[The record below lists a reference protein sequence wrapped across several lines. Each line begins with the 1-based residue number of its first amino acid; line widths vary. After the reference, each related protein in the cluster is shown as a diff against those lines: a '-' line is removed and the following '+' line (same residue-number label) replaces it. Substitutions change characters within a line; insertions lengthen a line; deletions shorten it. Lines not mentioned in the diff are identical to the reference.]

1 MKLEM
6 SLPQRPGLIYT
17 MPVLDILVLVLVF
30 PLLGSSFTTDAGIQ
44 LTLPDTGH
52 RFDRMEHS
60 IVVTVN
66 GTNDR
71 DRQIWINRRKVKER
85 DLLDEL
91 SKEAVSWQ
99 GGGAV
104 GIIYRVDENVPS
116 GYKVRIGDKLLAE
129 GYRVY
134 DAGNPASK

>member
-30 PLLGSSFTTDAGIQ
+30 PLLGSAFTTDAGIE
-44 LTLPDTGH
+44 LSLPDTGH

-60 IVVTVN
+60 IVVTVK
-66 GTNDR
+66 GTDEK
-71 DRQIWINRRKVKER
+71 QIYINRKLVKER
-85 DLLDEL
+85 DMLGEL
-91 SKEAVSWQ
+91 AKEAVSWQ
-99 GGGAV
+99 SGGAV
-104 GIIYRVDENVPS
+104 GIILRVDERVPS
-116 GYKVRIGDKLLAE
+116 GYKTRIGDQLLAK
-129 GYRVY
+129 GYKVY

>member
-1 MKLEM
+1 MKLQM

-30 PLLGSSFTTDAGIQ
+30 PLLGSSFTTDAGIE

-52 RFDRMEHS
+52 RFDRMERS
-60 IVVTVN
+60 IVVTVK
-66 GTNDR
+66 GSTEQD
-71 DRQIWINRRKVKER
+71 IFINRRLVKER
-85 DLLDEL
+85 DLLEEL
-91 SKEAVSWQ
+91 AKEAVSWQ

-104 GIIYRVDENVPS
+104 GIIFRVDKRVPS
-116 GYKVRIGDKLLAE
+116 GYKTFIGDQLLAE

>member
-6 SLPQRPGLIYT
+6 TLPQRPGLLYVT
-17 MPVLDILVLVLVF
+17 PVIDILVLVLVF
-30 PLLGSSFTTDAGIQ
+30 PLLGSSFTTDAGIE

-52 RFDRMEHS
+52 RFDRMERS
-60 IVVTVN
+60 IVVTVK
-66 GTNDR
+66 GSDKQ
-71 DRQIWINRRKVKER
+71 QIFINRRLVKER
-85 DLLDEL
+85 DLLEEL
-91 SKEAVSWQ
+91 EKEALNWQ

-104 GIIYRVDENVPS
+104 GIIMRVDKRVPS
-116 GYKVRIGDKLLAE
+116 GYKTLIGDRLLAE

>member
-1 MKLEM
+1 MKLEL

-30 PLLGSSFTTDAGIQ
+30 PLLGSSFTTDAGIE
-44 LTLPDTGH
+44 LSLPDTGH

-60 IVVTVN
+60 IVVTVK
-66 GTNDR
+66 GTTQ
-71 DRQIWINRRKVKER
+71 RQIFINRRLVKER
-85 DLLDEL
+85 DMLDEL
-91 SKEAVSWQ
+91 AKEAVSWQ

-104 GIIYRVDENVPS
+104 GIIFRVDKRVPS
-116 GYKVRIGDKLLAE
+116 GYKTRIGDKLLAE

-134 DAGNPASK
+134 DAGNPVSK

>member
-30 PLLGSSFTTDAGIQ
+30 PLLGSAFTTDAGIE
-44 LTLPDTGH
+44 LSLPDTGH

-60 IVVTVN
+60 IVVTVK
-66 GTNDR
+66 GADEK
-71 DRQIWINRRKVKER
+71 QIYINRKLVKER
-85 DLLDEL
+85 DMLGEL
-91 SKEAVSWQ
+91 AKEAVSWQ
-99 GGGAV
+99 SGGAV
-104 GIIYRVDENVPS
+104 GIILRVDERVPS
-116 GYKVRIGDKLLAE
+116 GYKTRIGDQLLAK
-129 GYRVY
+129 GYKVY

>member
-30 PLLGSSFTTDAGIQ
+30 PLLGSSFTTDAGIE

-52 RFDRMEHS
+52 RFDRMERS
-60 IVVTVN
+60 IVVTVK
-66 GTNDR
+66 GSTEQ
-71 DRQIWINRRKVKER
+71 QIFINRRLVKER
-85 DLLDEL
+85 DMLEEL
-91 SKEAVSWQ
+91 ANEAVNWR

-104 GIIYRVDENVPS
+104 GIIFRVDKRVPS
-116 GYKVRIGDKLLAE
+116 GYKTFIGDKLLAE

>member
-30 PLLGSSFTTDAGIQ
+30 PLLGSSFTTNAGVE
-44 LTLPDTGH
+44 LSLPDTSH
-52 RFDRMEHS
+52 RFDRMERS
-60 IVVTVN
+60 IVVTVK
-66 GTNDR
+66 GTKE
-71 DRQIWINRRKVKER
+71 RQIYINRRLVKER
-85 DLLDEL
+85 DLLEEL
-91 SKEAVSWQ
+91 ADEAVNWD

-104 GIIYRVDENVPS
+104 GIIFRVDRRVPS
-116 GYKVRIGDKLLAE
+116 GYKTHIGDKLLAE

-134 DAGNPASK
+134 DAGNPVSK

>member
-17 MPVLDILVLVLVF
+17 LPVLDILVLVLVF
-30 PLLGSSFTTDAGIQ
+30 PLLGSSFTTNAGIE
-44 LTLPDTGH
+44 LVLPDTGH
-52 RFDRMEHS
+52 RFDRMERS
-60 IVVTVN
+60 IVVTVK
-66 GTNDR
+66 GSTEQ
-71 DRQIWINRRKVKER
+71 QIYINRRLVKER
-85 DLLDEL
+85 DLLEEL
-91 SKEAVSWQ
+91 VNEAVNWQ

-104 GIIYRVDENVPS
+104 GIIFRVDKRVPS
-116 GYKVRIGDKLLAE
+116 GYKTFIGDKLLAE

>member
-30 PLLGSSFTTDAGIQ
+30 PLLGSSFTTDAGVE
-44 LTLPDTGH
+44 LRLPDTGH
-52 RFDRMEHS
+52 RFDRMERS
-60 IVVTVN
+60 IVVTVK
-66 GTNDR
+66 GVS
-71 DRQIWINRRKVKER
+71 DRQIYINRRLVREE
-85 DLLDEL
+85 DLLGEL
-91 SKEAVSWQ
+91 RSEAVNWQ
-99 GGGAV
+99 SGGAV
-104 GIIYRVDENVPS
+104 GIIFRVDQRVPS
-116 GYKVRIGDKLLAE
+116 GYKSRIGDMLLAE

>member
-1 MKLEM
+1 
-6 SLPQRPGLIYT
+6 

-30 PLLGSSFTTDAGIQ
+30 PLLGSSFTTDAGIE
-44 LTLPDTGH
+44 LSLPDTGH

-60 IVVTVN
+60 IVVTVK
-66 GTNDR
+66 GLTE
-71 DRQIWINRRKVKER
+71 RQIFINRRLVKER
-85 DLLDEL
+85 DMLEEL

-104 GIIYRVDENVPS
+104 GIIFRVDKRVPS
-116 GYKVRIGDKLLAE
+116 GYKTRIGDKLLAE

>member
-1 MKLEM
+1 MKLQM
-6 SLPQRPGLIYT
+6 SLPQRPGMIYT

-30 PLLGSSFTTDAGIQ
+30 PLLGSSFTTNAGIQ
-44 LTLPDTGH
+44 LTLPDTSH

-60 IVVTVN
+60 IIVTVS
-66 GTNDR
+66 GAKRR

-85 DLLDEL
+85 DLLEEL
-91 SKEAVSWQ
+91 AKEAVNWQ

-104 GIIYRVDENVPS
+104 GIIYRVDASVPS
-116 GYKVRIGDKLLAE
+116 GYKVRIGDQLLAE